1 MEMANQPTAIT
12 PHSTANVVLPLL
24 ARMITMPRARQD
36 IRRNARHTH
45 GDLTDRES
53 CTE

>member
-1 MEMANQPTAIT
+1 MM
-12 PHSTANVVLPLL
+12 
-24 ARMITMPRARQD
+24 TMPRATHD
-36 IRRNARHTH
+36 IRRKARHTH

>member
-1 MEMANQPTAIT
+1 MEMANHPTAIT
-12 PHSTANVVLPLL
+12 PQRAAKVVLPLP
-24 ARMITMPRARQD
+24 ARIMTIPTAKHVMS
-36 IRRNARHTH
+36 RNARHTH